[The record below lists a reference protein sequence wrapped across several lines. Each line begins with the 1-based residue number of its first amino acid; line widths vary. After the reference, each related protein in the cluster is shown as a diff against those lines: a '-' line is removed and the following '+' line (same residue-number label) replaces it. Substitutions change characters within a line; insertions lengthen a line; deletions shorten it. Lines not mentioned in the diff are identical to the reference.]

1 MAEKEE
7 TPAVAGGGGMS
18 RLLIVGLLVGI
29 ISAAA
34 AAGGVYFIVS
44 SQGQPAPEGEG
55 EEAAEVVEKPS
66 GPPIYHEI
74 DPPFVVNLA
83 GDSSIRF
90 LQATIE
96 VMARDDA
103 IIEAMDKHKPLLR
116 NNLLMLLSSASL
128 EEIGTREGK
137 EALRQAALE
146 EVRAV
151 LKSEGEPSQVEELYF
166 TAFVVQ

>member
-1 MAEKEE
+1 MAENQD
-7 TPAVAGGGGMS
+7 TPAVAESGMS
-18 RLLIVGLLVGI
+18 RLLIIGLLVGI

-34 AAGGVYFIVS
+34 AAGGVYFIVA
-44 SQGQPAPEGEG
+44 SQGEDAPAGD
-55 EEAAEVVEKPS
+55 EEVEVVEKPS

-90 LQATIE
+90 LQATVE
-96 VMARDDA
+96 VMSRDDEV
-103 IIEAMDKHKPLLR
+103 IEALDKHTPLLR

-128 EEIGTREGK
+128 EQIGTREGK
-137 EALRQAALE
+137 EALRQAALK
-146 EVRAV
+146 EVREV
-151 LKSEGEPSQVEELYF
+151 LKSEGEPSAVEDLYF